1 MGSYSSLGTTFDI
14 PNYTGDIFGISP
26 TETPLLSM
34 IGGLNGG
41 KAIQGKSWEW
51 QTYDLKTPGFG
62 TAAIEGDAPT
72 YNGRTRDNVSNVVQI
87 FKYGVELSYSALG
100 NTQQLASHFGG
111 FTTDAD
117 QTVGLA
123 GANQVSDEM
132 AWQLMR
138 KLEEAAVDVNHGFW
152 NNTFAN
158 PTSNASGRVTRGLLE
173 AISTNLITL
182 DSGAAAPA
190 DLDGTTADTTLGAPL
205 GSSYIENLLKDM
217 YDGAAPMNNLY
228 IFCNSAQK
236 TKITQAYSQNSA
248 LAPRDRTVGGVAI
261 DTIVTDF
268 ATVGVVLDRHLPQDR
283 IVIANLGVVT
293 PVFRTIPNKGHF
305 FTEMKPS
312 DGDSVK
318 MMLYGEIGLEYGP
331 ETWHGQIDNLT
342 T

>member
-1 MGSYSSLGTTFDI
+1 MGSYASLGTTFSI

-26 TETPLLSM
+26 METPFLSM

-41 KAIQGKSWEW
+41 KAIQGKTWEW

-62 TAAIEGDAPT
+62 TAAVEGNAPSYT
-72 YNGRTRDNVSNVVQI
+72 GRTRDNVSNVVQI

-100 NTQQLASHFGG
+100 NTSQLASHAGG

-117 QTVGLA
+117 QSVGLE
-123 GANQVSDEM
+123 GSNPVSDEM

-138 KLEEAAVDVNHGFW
+138 KLEEAALDVNDGFW
-152 NNTFAN
+152 NNTYAN
-158 PTSNASGRVTRGLLE
+158 PANNATGRVTQGLLG
-173 AISTNLITL
+173 AITTNALAL
-182 DSGAAAPA
+182 DAGAAAAA
-190 DLDGTTADTTLGAPL
+190 DLDGTVPDASTAVI
-205 GSSYIENLLKDM
+205 GSSYIENVLKDM
-217 YDGAAPMNNLY
+217 YDNGAKMGDLY
-228 IFCNSAQK
+228 IFTNSTQK

-248 LAPRDRTVGGVAI
+248 LAPRDRTVGGVSI

-268 ATVGVVLDRHLPQDR
+268 ATVGVVLDRALPQDE
-283 IVIANLGVVT
+283 IVIANLGVCA

-305 FTEMKPS
+305 FTEQKPA

-331 ETWHGQIDNLT
+331 ELWHGKITNLT
-342 T
+342 Q